1 MRSLICLS
9 FACLFFLSAC
19 QTVDGIKRDTQILWD
34 RLQPADTGKQDAQP
48 DSLVPPIA
56 ADCPSIT
63 IMPELKH
70 LAEFSDPEK
79 PGELNKI
86 SEITMVGVQSACKQH
101 KEALSMQVEIVLSGK
116 IGAKGRANK
125 SDKPHFSYPY
135 FIAVTDTTGAVLSKE
150 VFAANVSYAPD
161 QVDSKQIE
169 SITQTLPVTT
179 KDDLSKYRV
188 VIGFQLDE
196 DQLAYN
202 RSNQPQKA
210 E

>member
-1 MRSLICLS
+1 MRSLFCLS
-9 FACLFFLSAC
+9 LAGLFLLSAC

-34 RLQPADTGKQDAQP
+34 KLQPADTGKQGAHA

-79 PGELNKI
+79 PGELTKI
-86 SEITMVGVQSACKQH
+86 SEITMVGVQSTCKQH

-150 VFAANVSYAPD
+150 VFAANVTYAPD

-169 SITQTLPVTT
+169 SITQTLPVTST
-179 KDDLSKYRV
+179 DDLSKYRV

-196 DQLAYN
+196 DQLSYN